1 MINLNFVV
9 QGESSDSSE
18 SFDTT
23 KPKLAPFDKSKL
35 FTKMNNIFATDTQ
48 KTIKKRDR
56 EKSSKKLA
64 KKLAAGDA
72 TTADVKLL
80 PKIAKDVRQKK
91 GKAED
96 LTPPADQ
103 DIMDVKPVKVGVET
117 NDVLEVDEST
127 ENNVA
132 PVLSKESDINVFFID
147 ETKVDPVQTKDEED
161 LPPPILEKQVS
172 DDDSKPPVL
181 EIQEPML
188 ATTSRKSPVK
198 LESSLSK
205 PAPVISMSTQ
215 MSPVEQEAK
224 PAITNTSSNHNQSL
238 LKVVLT
244 TAPSPK
250 KSRSRKNSLDAG
262 AVAAAVS
269 AVPSSLSVVPPTLSA
284 VSGILST
291 VPGIQSAVPG
301 TETPLSAMPE
311 SIEAPPVI
319 ASTLPGPVVTPTS
332 TASSD
337 LTKSLRKVRLNKKS
351 PTKQLS
357 NKDGNGPPQ
366 ITSLVQSAGPILTPI
381 PVGST
386 NNIGK
391 DSLLQ
396 PPRITPV
403 SSPTKGGSVGP
414 GGAGTEIFDFTDD
427 EDIPL
432 NHIDIEAL
440 NEVRTKLLPWS
451 IAWIL
456 LFTS

>member
-1 MINLNFVV
+1 M

-18 SFDTT
+18 SFDTN
-23 KPKLAPFDKSKL
+23 KPKLVPFDKSKL

-48 KTIKKRDR
+48 KVIKKKDR

-72 TTADVKLL
+72 TAADVKLL

-103 DIMDVKPVKVGVET
+103 DIMDVKPAKLAVET
-117 NDVLEVDEST
+117 NDVLEVDAST
-127 ENNVA
+127 ENNAA
-132 PVLSKESDINVFFID
+132 PVLSKESDVNKFFID

-181 EIQEPML
+181 EIQEPLL

-198 LESSLSK
+198 LESS
-205 PAPVISMSTQ
+205 PPVINMSSLT
-215 MSPVEQEAK
+215 PVEQESK

-250 KSRSRKNSLDAG
+250 KSRSRKNSLDAV

-269 AVPSSLSVVPPTLSA
+269 AVPSTLSAVPPTLSA

-291 VPGIQSAVPG
+291 VPGLQSAVPG

-319 ASTLPGPVVTPTS
+319 ASTLPGPIVTPTS

-357 NKDGNGPPQ
+357 NNKDGNGPPQ

-391 DSLLQ
+391 DSMLQ

-403 SSPTKGGSVGP
+403 SSPTKGGSVGV

-440 NEVRTKLLPWS
+440 NEVRTKLLP
-451 IAWIL
+451 
-456 LFTS
+456 T

>member
-1 MINLNFVV
+1 M
-9 QGESSDSSE
+9 SDSSE
-18 SFDTT
+18 SLDS
-23 KPKLAPFDKSKL
+23 KPKLVPFDKSKL
-35 FTKMNNIFATDTQ
+35 FTKMNNIFAKDT
-48 KTIKKRDR
+48 KEVIKKKDK

-64 KKLAAGDA
+64 KKLSTDA
-72 TTADVKLL
+72 TTDDVKLL

-91 GKAED
+91 GKVAED
-96 LTPPADQ
+96 LTPPADH
-103 DIMDVKPVKVGVET
+103 DVTDVKGDKLLVEN
-117 NDVLEVDEST
+117 NDILEVDAST

-132 PVLSKESDINVFFID
+132 PVLSKESDINMIFID
-147 ETKVDPVQTKDEED
+147 ETKVEPVKTEEDED
-161 LPPPILEKQVS
+161 LPPPILQKQVS
-172 DDDSKPPVL
+172 DDDPKPPVL
-181 EIQEPML
+181 EIQDPLL
-188 ATTSRKSPVK
+188 ATTSKKSSVNKESSPSKPPPVNSKSTETSPVK
-198 LESSLSK
+198 QESK
-205 PAPVISMSTQ
+205 Q
-215 MSPVEQEAK
+215 
-224 PAITNTSSNHNQSL
+224 AITNTTSNHNQSL

-262 AVAAAVS
+262 AIAAAVS
-269 AVPSSLSVVPPTLSA
+269 AVPSTLSVVSNAALPASLMQSAAVPSTLSA

-291 VPGIQSAVPG
+291 VPSLLSAVSV

-311 SIEAPPVI
+311 SIEAPTVI
-319 ASTLPGPVVTPTS
+319 SNTHAASIATPTS

-357 NKDGNGPPQ
+357 NKEGNGPPQ
-366 ITSLVQSAGPILTPI
+366 ITSLVQSAGPILAPI

-391 DSLLQ
+391 DSSLQ

-403 SSPTKGGSVGP
+403 SSPTKGGSIGA

-440 NEVRTKLLPWS
+440 NEVRTKS
-451 IAWIL
+451 NCV
-456 LFTS
+456 